1 MKFLKIFK
9 QTKFTLVT
17 IFLLIYLLLNLIDG
31 QRGLISYYKN
41 QKIKEQLI
49 KEKEKVTNE
58 IASIE
63 KKNNLLTDNVDL
75 DFLETLYREK
85 FMVGKS
91 NELIFTK

>member
-31 QRGLISYYKN
+31 ERGLISFYKN

-75 DFLETLYREK
+75 DFWETLYREK

>member
-9 QTKFTLVT
+9 QKKFTLVT

-41 QKIKEQLI
+41 ERIKEKLI
-49 KEKEKVTNE
+49 KEKEKVITE
-58 IASIE
+58 IVSLE
-63 KKNNLLTDNVDL
+63 KKNNLLTGNIDL
-75 DFLETLYREK
+75 DFLETLYRKK

-91 NELIFTK
+91 NEIIFTK

>member
-9 QTKFTLVT
+9 QKKFTLVT

-31 QRGLISYYKN
+31 ERGLISFYKN

>member
-31 QRGLISYYKN
+31 ERGLISFYKN